1 MVKEFI
7 LEDDLIIHR
16 SCPLSDI
23 RHPQG
28 FLCSRSYLE
37 ADKWWR
43 EEKDRHIPKLN
54 GHRSQIKK

>member
-16 SCPLSDI
+16 SCPLSDT

-28 FLCSRSYLE
+28 FPLLE
-37 ADKWWR
+37 KSPRGRQVVAGR
-43 EEKDRHIPKLN
+43 E
-54 GHRSQIKK
+54 G